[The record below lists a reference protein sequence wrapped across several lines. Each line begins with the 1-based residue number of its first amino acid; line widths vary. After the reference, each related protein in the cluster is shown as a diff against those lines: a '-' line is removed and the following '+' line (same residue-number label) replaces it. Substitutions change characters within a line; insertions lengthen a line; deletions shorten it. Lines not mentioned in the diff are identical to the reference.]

1 MTPPLDSRQS
11 ARCGRS
17 SMFPEQGDR
26 SHPTLAVWQG
36 GTHASGGAG
45 VCGGRCHLPWAPGTS
60 SRRTWTIWDEVE
72 KRGEDLSGEQVRK
85 GSSGSWSIYPLGLWG

>member
-26 SHPTLAVWQG
+26 SHPSFTVWQG

-45 VCGGRCHLPWAPGTS
+45 VCVGRYHLPWAQRSREQACCEPGNS
-60 SRRTWTIWDEVE
+60 FRRTWRIWDEV
-72 KRGEDLSGEQVRK
+72 KRGEDRK
-85 GSSGSWSIYPLGLWG
+85 WQRSV